1 MSPLK
6 KMTAGGV
13 CLVDP
18 IAMTTP
24 SAEGLADTA
33 GRDFDLKTGYGQALT
48 VTYDDNLARGKLRQ
62 IVSTVQ
68 VEVTGIFP

>member
-1 MSPLK
+1 
-6 KMTAGGV
+6 
-13 CLVDP
+13 
-18 IAMTTP
+18 MTTP

-68 VEVTGIFP
+68 VEVTEIFP